1 MTIIKEKEI
10 SFEIDKEG
18 FLADMEDWNEETARI
33 LAKRE
38 GIEDLTEEKL
48 EIVKFLREYY
58 RKFDAFPILNY
69 VCKNT
74 RQPRG
79 CVNEEFINPMKAW
92 KIAGLPKPEGIHFV
106 SVDSGHNNYIMEE
119 CC

>member
-1 MTIIKEKEI
+1 MTAIKEKGI
-10 SFEIDKEG
+10 SFEIGKEG
-18 FLADMEDWNEETARI
+18 FLVNMEDWNDETARI

-48 EIVKFLREYY
+48 EIVKFLRDYY
-58 RKFDAFPILNY
+58 QKFDAFPILNY

-92 KIAGLPKPEGIHFV
+92 KIGGLPRQDGIHFV
-106 SVDSGHNNYIMEE
+106 SVDSGKNFIMEE